1 MHLYSVYNPLGQAV
15 MRQFALAWTHNSI
28 ILHTKI
34 TGAHFAFLLV
44 QAALAALIGSS
55 ASYAYL
61 ILLQRRVDAVL
72 PTDSVPIWD
81 AEDNVE
87 GFARPFAIGAA
98 AYRCVLTHPDLM
110 LS

>member
-1 MHLYSVYNPLGQAV
+1 M
-15 MRQFALAWTHNSI
+15 LA
-28 ILHTKI
+28 
-34 TGAHFAFLLV
+34 
-44 QAALAALIGSS
+44 QAALAALIGSG

-61 ILLQRRVDAVL
+61 ILLQRQVDAVL

-98 AYRCVLTHPDLM
+98 AYRFVLTHPDLM
-110 LS
+110 LSCRRVQMHVMHTGVNICLT